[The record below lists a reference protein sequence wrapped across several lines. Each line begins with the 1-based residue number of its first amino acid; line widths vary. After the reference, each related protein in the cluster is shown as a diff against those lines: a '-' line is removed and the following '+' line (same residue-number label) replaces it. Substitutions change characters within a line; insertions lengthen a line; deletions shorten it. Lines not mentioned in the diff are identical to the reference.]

1 MHIYIYIHR
10 ILFINNSLNTLKLF
24 DYLGAV
30 LYQYHNKVL
39 KINVNQMNISETN
52 CDCDSS
58 IIYDNHFHIV
68 VHSFKGNNQHYTY
81 VYAENCEGIM

>member
-1 MHIYIYIHR
+1 MHIDNLAITDFVHR
-10 ILFINNSLNTLKLF
+10 ATLKLF

-39 KINVNQMNISETN
+39 KINVNQLTISETTCN
-52 CDCDSS
+52 CDSS

-68 VHSFKGNNQHYTY
+68 VHSFKGNNQHYIYT
-81 VYAENCEGIM
+81 CWG